1 MIEFEHLF
9 QFVAFGMYGTLSKT
23 AEILHV
29 SQPTLTR
36 NMKLLKKEFGV
47 ILFARSKNHIA
58 LNENG
63 LLAIKE
69 ARKILSEIEVMT
81 DKVRQLDRSRHT
93 LSLGSCAPYP
103 VMDFVRLATEL
114 YPSQSLTT
122 ELRSTEPL
130 LQGLRDGRYNV
141 IILPFK
147 PTDSALIALPFGKES
162 LYFNLPKGH
171 PQEKSS
177 SLSFSDLDG
186 TAMIVYSHIGFWKD
200 LIKET
205 MPHSRFLLQ
214 EQRDDFFELEKASSL
229 PSFITDR
236 VLSEEPL
243 KNRTA
248 VPIVD
253 QSAQIEYS
261 LVMTKK
267 MGQRYPLFTKWLK
280 QK

>member
-36 NMKLLKKEFGV
+36 NMKLLEKEFGV

-103 VMDFVRLATEL
+103 VMTSISERIFLEI
-114 YPSQSLTT
+114 
-122 ELRSTEPL
+122 
-130 LQGLRDGRYNV
+130 GRAHV
-141 IILPFK
+141 
-147 PTDSALIALPFGKES
+147 
-162 LYFNLPKGH
+162 
-171 PQEKSS
+171 
-177 SLSFSDLDG
+177 
-186 TAMIVYSHIGFWKD
+186 
-200 LIKET
+200 
-205 MPHSRFLLQ
+205 
-214 EQRDDFFELEKASSL
+214 
-229 PSFITDR
+229 
-236 VLSEEPL
+236 
-243 KNRTA
+243 
-248 VPIVD
+248 
-253 QSAQIEYS
+253 
-261 LVMTKK
+261 
-267 MGQRYPLFTKWLK
+267 
-280 QK
+280 

>member
-36 NMKLLKKEFGV
+36 NMKLLEKEFGV

-130 LQGLRDGRYNV
+130 LQGCGMGD
-141 IILPFK
+141 
-147 PTDSALIALPFGKES
+147 TMS
-162 LYFNLPKGH
+162 LSCLLSRLTAH
-171 PQEKSS
+171 S
-177 SLSFSDLDG
+177 SLSPSARNHCTSTFPRASPGKKLLPFFFRFGRDC
-186 TAMIVYSHIGFWKD
+186 MIVYSHIGSGR
-200 LIKET
+200 IS
-205 MPHSRFLLQ
+205 SRKQCPIPVSCSKNREMTF
-214 EQRDDFFELEKASSL
+214 SSWRKLPPCL
-229 PSFITDR
+229 PS
-236 VLSEEPL
+236 L
-243 KNRTA
+243 RT
-248 VPIVD
+248 V
-253 QSAQIEYS
+253 S
-261 LVMTKK
+261 LVKNLSK
-267 MGQRYPLFTKWLK
+267 SDGCPDCGPIGPN
-280 QK
+280 

>member
-36 NMKLLKKEFGV
+36 NMKLLEKEFGV

-103 VMDFVRLATEL
+103 VMDFVRLATL
-114 YPSQSLTT
+114 SIA
-122 ELRSTEPL
+122 
-130 LQGLRDGRYNV
+130 V
-141 IILPFK
+141 
-147 PTDSALIALPFGKES
+147 TD
-162 LYFNLPKGH
+162 N
-171 PQEKSS
+171 
-177 SLSFSDLDG
+177 G
-186 TAMIVYSHIGFWKD
+186 TAQHRAPS
-200 LIKET
+200 
-205 MPHSRFLLQ
+205 SRAAGWAIQ
-214 EQRDDFFELEKASSL
+214 CH
-229 PSFITDR
+229 
-236 VLSEEPL
+236 
-243 KNRTA
+243 
-248 VPIVD
+248 
-253 QSAQIEYS
+253 
-261 LVMTKK
+261 
-267 MGQRYPLFTKWLK
+267 YPAF
-280 QK
+280 

>member
-1 MIEFEHLF
+1 
-9 QFVAFGMYGTLSKT
+9 
-23 AEILHV
+23 
-29 SQPTLTR
+29 
-36 NMKLLKKEFGV
+36 
-47 ILFARSKNHIA
+47 
-58 LNENG
+58 
-63 LLAIKE
+63 
-69 ARKILSEIEVMT
+69 MT

-147 PTDSALIALPFGKES
+147 PTDSALIALLRQGITVLQPSQRASPG
-162 LYFNLPKGH
+162 
-171 PQEKSS
+171 KSS

-261 LVMTKK
+261 LVMTKD
-267 MGQRYPLFTKWLK
+267 GPTLSPLY
-280 QK
+280 

>member
-9 QFVAFGMYGTLSKT
+9 QFVAFGAYGTLSKA
-23 AEILHV
+23 AEYLHV

-36 NMKLLKKEFGV
+36 NMKLLEQEFGV
-47 ILFARSKNHIA
+47 MLFTRSKKHIA

-63 LLAIKE
+63 LLALKE
-69 ARKILSEIEVMT
+69 AKKVLSELDAMT

-93 LSLGSCAPYP
+93 LALGSCAPYP

-114 YPSQSLTT
+114 YPAQSLTT
-122 ELRSTEPL
+122 ELRGTSPL
-130 LQGLRDGRYNV
+130 LQGLREGRYQV
-141 IILPFK
+141 IILPFT
-147 PTDSALIALPFGKES
+147 PTDTALISFPFGKES

-171 PQEKSS
+171 PREKCP

-186 TAMIVYSHIGFWKD
+186 TTMIVYSHIGFWKD

-214 EQRDDFFELEKASSL
+214 EQRDDFFELEKASTL

-236 VLSEEPL
+236 VLSEETL
-243 KNRTA
+243 KDRTS
-248 VPIVD
+248 VPIAD
-253 QSAQIEYS
+253 QSAHIEYC

-267 MGQRYPLFTKWLK
+267 MSQRYPLFAKRLN

>member
-36 NMKLLKKEFGV
+36 NMKLLEKEFGV

-130 LQGLRDGRYNV
+130 LQGLRDGRGA
-141 IILPFK
+141 IKDFRL
-147 PTDSALIALPFGKES
+147 ES
-162 LYFNLPKGH
+162 IDLFSN
-171 PQEKSS
+171 E
-177 SLSFSDLDG
+177 LSHSVMEPD
-186 TAMIVYSHIGFWKD
+186 TIPSRICKD
-200 LIKET
+200 
-205 MPHSRFLLQ
+205 
-214 EQRDDFFELEKASSL
+214 
-229 PSFITDR
+229 
-236 VLSEEPL
+236 
-243 KNRTA
+243 NR
-248 VPIVD
+248 
-253 QSAQIEYS
+253 
-261 LVMTKK
+261 
-267 MGQRYPLFTKWLK
+267 PLFVRGTP
-280 QK
+280 

>member
-1 MIEFEHLF
+1 
-9 QFVAFGMYGTLSKT
+9 
-23 AEILHV
+23 
-29 SQPTLTR
+29 
-36 NMKLLKKEFGV
+36 
-47 ILFARSKNHIA
+47 
-58 LNENG
+58 
-63 LLAIKE
+63 
-69 ARKILSEIEVMT
+69 
-81 DKVRQLDRSRHT
+81 
-93 LSLGSCAPYP
+93 
-103 VMDFVRLATEL
+103 MDFVRLATEL

-162 LYFNLPKGH
+162 LYFNLPKGIPRKKLPPFLFPIWTGLH
-171 PQEKSS
+171 DCLFP
-177 SLSFSDLDG
+177 
-186 TAMIVYSHIGFWKD
+186 HRFWKD

-280 QK
+280 TKNKKQKIGSSFWEDPFFCLDGKGRQDGGLCHNAAEDIMLIHYSKRILRLCRQRDNGRNWSIKIAYKRNLPNDGFFKVFFPSRTERLLPR

>member
-36 NMKLLKKEFGV
+36 NMKLLEKEFGV

-171 PQEKSS
+171 PQEKK
-177 SLSFSDLDG
+177 LLPFFFRFGRDCHDCL
-186 TAMIVYSHIGFWKD
+186 F
-200 LIKET
+200 
-205 MPHSRFLLQ
+205 PH
-214 EQRDDFFELEKASSL
+214 
-229 PSFITDR
+229 R
-236 VLSEEPL
+236 VLEGSHQGNNAPFPFPAP
-243 KNRTA
+243 RT
-248 VPIVD
+248 
-253 QSAQIEYS
+253 E
-261 LVMTKK
+261 
-267 MGQRYPLFTKWLK
+267 R
-280 QK
+280 

>member
-36 NMKLLKKEFGV
+36 NMKLLEKEFGV

-200 LIKET
+200 LS
-205 MPHSRFLLQ
+205 SRKQCPIPVSCSKIREMTF
-214 EQRDDFFELEKASSL
+214 SSWRKLPPCL
-229 PSFITDR
+229 PS
-236 VLSEEPL
+236 L
-243 KNRTA
+243 RT
-248 VPIVD
+248 V
-253 QSAQIEYS
+253 S
-261 LVMTKK
+261 LVKNLSKIGRLSRLWTN
-267 MGQRYPLFTKWLK
+267 RPRLSTLLS
-280 QK
+280 